1 MKATLP
7 VLVLAAL
14 GLSAPAGADAP
25 AAPAAAVT
33 VVRAA
38 RLLDVASGE
47 LRRDQAVLVRGE
59 RIAEVG
65 PAAEIA
71 AHAPNGAT
79 TIDLGDVTL
88 LPGLI
93 DVHTHVAMGDLSRH
107 HDKDR
112 LRLDAIDE
120 AVRAN
125 VYARRTLEAGVTS
138 VRDLGTAD
146 YVDVALA
153 AAIDEGVVEGPRMQ
167 PASLGVGATGGHF
180 DPTSGLSAHLAI
192 INEASGI
199 ADGVDKIRELIRTE
213 IKHGAQVIKMAA
225 TAGVLSEEEGVG
237 APQYSQEEMNAVVE
251 EAHRWGRKVAAHAHG
266 AEGIRMATRAGVA
279 SIEHGTFIDEEGLKL
294 MKERGTY
301 LVPQVFSP
309 EIIHQFE
316 QSGMPEVVLKKAR
329 AAFAAQLDGFRRAL
343 KSGVKI
349 AFGTDAGVY
358 PHGENPRQ
366 LTRMV
371 GAGMAPLEALKSAT
385 LNAADLMGW
394 SDRVGALKP
403 GLYADLIAVPGNPL
417 TDMSVVER
425 VRFVMK
431 GGTVVKR
438 LDP

>member
-1 MKATLP
+1 MKAAYS

-14 GLSAPAGADAP
+14 SLTGAARADAP
-25 AAPAAAVT
+25 AAPIVT

-38 RLLDVASGE
+38 RLLEVASGE
-47 LRRDQAVLVRGE
+47 LKADQAVLVRGE

-65 PAAEIA
+65 PAAEIK
-71 AHAPNGAT
+71 AHAPAGAT
-79 TIDLGDVTL
+79 LIDLGDVTL

-112 LRLDAIDE
+112 LRLDSIDE
-120 AVRAN
+120 AVRAH

-153 AAIDEGVVEGPRMQ
+153 AAIDEGVVVGPRMQ

-192 INEASGI
+192 VNEPSGI

-213 IKHGAQVIKMAA
+213 VKHGAQVIKMAA
-225 TAGVLSEEEGVG
+225 TAGVLSEEEAVG
-237 APQYSQEEMNAVVE
+237 SPQYSQEEMNVIVE

-301 LVPQVFSP
+301 LVPQIFSP
-309 EIIHQFE
+309 EVLHQFE
-316 QSGMPEVVLKKAR
+316 QAGMPDVVLKKAR

-366 LTRMV
+366 LARMV

-385 LNAADLMGW
+385 LNAADLLGW
-394 SDRVGALKP
+394 SDRVGAIKP

>member
-1 MKATLP
+1 M
-7 VLVLAAL
+7 
-14 GLSAPAGADAP
+14 
-25 AAPAAAVT
+25 
-33 VVRAA
+33 RAA

-153 AAIDEGVVEGPRMQ
+153 AAIDEGVLEGPRMQ

-225 TAGVLSEEEGVG
+225 TAGVLSEEEAVG

>member
-1 MKATLP
+1 MKATFPL
-7 VLVLAAL
+7 LVLAAL
-14 GLSAPAGADAP
+14 GLPTLGRADAP
-25 AAPAAAVT
+25 AAAAVT

-71 AHAPNGAT
+71 AHAPAGAIS
-79 TIDLGDVTL
+79 IDLGDVTL

-93 DVHTHVAMGDLSRH
+93 DVHTHVAMGDLSKHR
-107 HDKDR
+107 DRDR
-112 LRLDAIDE
+112 LRLDAIDA

-125 VYARRTLEAGVTS
+125 VYARRTLEAGITS

-153 AAIDEGVVEGPRMQ
+153 AAIDEGVVVGPRMQ

-192 INEASGI
+192 VNEASGI

-213 IKHGAQVIKMAA
+213 VKHGAQVIKMAA
-225 TAGVLSEEEGVG
+225 TAGVLSEEEAVG
-237 APQYSQEEMNAVVE
+237 APQYSQEEMNAIVE

-279 SIEHGTFIDEEGLKL
+279 SIEHGTFIDDEGLKL

-309 EIIHQFE
+309 EVLHQFE
-316 QSGMPEVVLKKAR
+316 QAGMPDVVLKKAR
-329 AAFAAQLDGFRRAL
+329 AAFAAQLDGFKRAL

-371 GAGMAPLEALKSAT
+371 NAGMAPLEALRSAT
-385 LNAADLMGW
+385 VNAADLLGW

-417 TDMSVVER
+417 DDMTVVEH

-431 GGTVVKR
+431 GGAVVR
-438 LDP
+438 RDAP